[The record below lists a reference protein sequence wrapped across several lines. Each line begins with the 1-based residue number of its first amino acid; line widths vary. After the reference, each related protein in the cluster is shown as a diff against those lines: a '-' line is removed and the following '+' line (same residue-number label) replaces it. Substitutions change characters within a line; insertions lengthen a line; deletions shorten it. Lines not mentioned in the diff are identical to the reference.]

1 MSRPC
6 QAHTQRNLFES
17 PCHHFV
23 RLSFGPPMEVLDR
36 GLDGME
42 RLVRRHLN
50 QDHRAGEYVQSPTSS
65 RFPGIDHHD
74 HI

>member
-1 MSRPC
+1 
-6 QAHTQRNLFES
+6 
-17 PCHHFV
+17 
-23 RLSFGPPMEVLDR
+23 MEVLDR